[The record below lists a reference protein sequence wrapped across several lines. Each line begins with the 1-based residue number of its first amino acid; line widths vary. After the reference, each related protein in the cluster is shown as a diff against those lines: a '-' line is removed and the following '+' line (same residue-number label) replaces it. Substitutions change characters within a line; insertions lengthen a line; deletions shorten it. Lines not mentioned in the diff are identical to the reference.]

1 MRLLKHTLHR
11 RAQLIPHA
19 RKQLQVCPKMQRTKK
34 GPSDE
39 SAESSLGREELRIY
53 LTQISRLAGE
63 VMSVNKKNAIN
74 CNKTV
79 KVVKF

>member
-1 MRLLKHTLHR
+1 
-11 RAQLIPHA
+11 
-19 RKQLQVCPKMQRTKK
+19 MQRTKK